1 MVDVE
6 QIKVML
12 PPELVERID
21 YIVDLLGFESRE
33 KFVEAAVRRLVDQ
46 YMLIV
51 AR

>member
-21 YIVDLLGFESRE
+21 WIVDLLGFESRE

-46 YMLIV
+46 YLLIV
-51 AR
+51 TR

>member
-6 QIKVML
+6 RVEVML
-12 PPELVERID
+12 SPELAERID
-21 YIVDLLGFESRE
+21 WIVDLLGFESRE